1 MGHWDTK
8 NYTIYINIKKA
19 DIVDPRIIEYQ
30 LQKDYTYT
38 RKEVDEFFDSFNGK
52 FHTPYAEQLL
62 KYIFD
67 YKNGILVPN
76 KWGLWEPIKNNYDSS
91 QFNELISHLSLP
103 DNMLFLKKSRK
114 FDIEIENSGYGFYWL
129 GNKSCRKTFE
139 PKYMVKLTIG
149 ISKQSNPD
157 LEFWKQF
164 MDDFSEHF
172 KAYRAEMYDMEY
184 DGLYNLRFFN
194 NPEALVYSSPMVCS
208 EEAPD

>member
-52 FHTPYAEQLL
+52 FHAPYAEQLL
-62 KYIFD
+62 KYLFD

-76 KWGLWEPIKNNYDSS
+76 KWGLWEPIKNNYDAS

-129 GNKSCRKTFE
+129 GDKPCRKTFE